1 MNGLSSLANPG
12 DETHDICDS
21 FLQLP
26 HVNISS
32 SLDMLPNRRRKYNI
46 KHQHSRSLLQSIER
60 ESLPQMQFT
69 SVMFRLGVVD
79 NDDVLVDNGNNAGS
93 GGKWKDVECVLERKL
108 EGAAGMERLFK
119 DDNLF
124 VDLRSRREG

>member
-1 MNGLSSLANPG
+1 MNGLSSLAKPG

-32 SLDMLPNRRRKYNI
+32 SLDMLPTRRRKRNI
-46 KHQHSRSLLQSIER
+46 MHQRSRPLLQSIER
-60 ESLPQMQFT
+60 ELSPQMQFT
-69 SVMFRLGVVD
+69 SLMLRLGVVD

-93 GGKWKDVECVLERKL
+93 GGKWKDVECVLETKL
-108 EGAAGMERLFK
+108 GAAEGAERLFK
-119 DDNLF
+119 EDNLF
-124 VDLRSRREG
+124 VDTRSRREG

>member
-1 MNGLSSLANPG
+1 MRHTIYAIHSCNFRTLTFHRLLTCYLLGGEN
-12 DETHDICDS
+12 HN
-21 FLQLP
+21 F
-26 HVNISS
+26 
-32 SLDMLPNRRRKYNI
+32 
-46 KHQHSRSLLQSIER
+46 KHQHSHSLLQTIEL

-69 SVMFRLGVVD
+69 SLMLRLGVVD
-79 NDDVLVDNGNNAGS
+79 SDDVLVDNGNNAGS

-108 EGAAGMERLFK
+108 GAAEGTERLFK